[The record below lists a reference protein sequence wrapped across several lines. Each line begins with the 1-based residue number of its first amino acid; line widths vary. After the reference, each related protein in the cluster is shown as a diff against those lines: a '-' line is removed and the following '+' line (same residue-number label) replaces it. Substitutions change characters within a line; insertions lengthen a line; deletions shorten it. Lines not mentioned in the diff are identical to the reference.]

1 MSYCNLAWGNS
12 YSGHLN
18 AIKLLQKKA
27 VRIITHSNYN
37 SPSIPLFIKMGDSS
51 NPGIIY
57 YTEHSC
63 FYV

>member
-1 MSYCNLAWGNS
+1 MCLLYNS

-18 AIKLLQKKA
+18 AIKLLQKRA
-27 VRIITHSNYN
+27 VRIIQELISV
-37 SPSIPLFIKMGDSS
+37 
-51 NPGIIY
+51 